1 VILFDLSSSEAN
13 PVYQSMAIA
22 NGDRQF
28 SFLQSIVLAALAS
41 DQHFLSDTILK
52 ALNFHAIACLH
63 TSAGMY
69 RPCAVE
75 VGSYKPPPEFQVPGL
90 MENFVNSVNRG
101 WETADPVTL
110 AAFILWRLN
119 HIHPFING
127 NGRTARAASY
137 FALCVKLGGWLP
149 GTPILPARLKIN
161 DPEYLAAIRAAD
173 ASISVGMLDLSALHM
188 LITRLLEEQI
198 GGAQPS

>member
-1 VILFDLSSSEAN
+1 MILFDLSDSEAN

-28 SFLQSIVLAALAS
+28 SFLQSLVLAAMES
-41 DQHFLSDTILK
+41 NQHFISDSILK

-69 RPCAVE
+69 RPCKVT
-75 VGSYKPPPEFQVPGL
+75 VGTYEPPPEFQVPGL

-101 WETADPVTL
+101 WEKADPVGL
-110 AAFILWRLN
+110 ASFVLWRLN

-127 NGRTARAASY
+127 NGRTARAAAY
-137 FALCVKLGGWLP
+137 FVLCVKLGGWLR
-149 GTPILPARLKIN
+149 GTPILPARLKSN
-161 DPEYLAAIRAAD
+161 NPEYLAAIKAAD
-173 ASISVGMLDLSALHM
+173 ESVKNGKLDLSVLHS
-188 LITRLLEEQI
+188 LIGRLLKEQVEGA
-198 GGAQPS
+198 GG

>member
-1 VILFDLSSSEAN
+1 
-13 PVYQSMAIA
+13 MAIA
-22 NGDRQF
+22 NVDRQF
-28 SFLQSIVLAALAS
+28 SFLQSLVLAALGS
-41 DQHFLSDTILK
+41 NQHFISDTILK

-63 TSAGMY
+63 TSAGMF
-69 RPCAVE
+69 RPCKVT
-75 VGSYKPPPEFQVPGL
+75 VGAYEPPREFQVPGL
-90 MENFVNSVNRG
+90 MENFINSVNRA
-101 WETADPVTL
+101 WETADPVSL

-127 NGRTARAASY
+127 NGRTARAAAY

-173 ASISVGMLDLSALHM
+173 ASIANGGLDLSELHK
-188 LITRLLEEQI
+188 LIGRLLQEQLD
-198 GGAQPS
+198 GAEQQQQP